1 MIKTYLSIFFLSL
14 TILIVGCGKKDTTTT
29 TENKTTTPKSNDEL
43 VKQGKD
49 IFYGTSGVSSVTNL
63 KCADCHSDGT
73 NDANPLVKYHSNIKN
88 ANKRASTYLG
98 KFKGDEVSKNAGG
111 ATVCWTT
118 YLKYKDPMSPE
129 QIASLNAYYE
139 KVGGS
144 EPAKDMVYTT
154 IALPTQDKEKL
165 KKDQDEMAKLT
176 GDKTKGEE
184 VYNNAC
190 KYCHSDDTKV
200 KSVPS
205 LFKDFDGNMK
215 SITFMSRFGK
225 KYMPFFSYESLSNQ
239 DLANVSAYIMGN
251 QKK

>member
-1 MIKTYLSIFFLSL
+1 MIKLYLSVFILSSI
-14 TILIVGCGKKDTTTT
+14 ILISGCGKKETTSNTDTKTTTT
-29 TENKTTTPKSNDEL
+29 KSNDEL
-43 VKQGKD
+43 AKLGKD
-49 IFYGTSGVSSVTNL
+49 LFYAASTVTNL

-73 NDANPLVKYHSNIKN
+73 NDANPLVKFHSNIKN
-88 ANKRASTYLG
+88 ADKRTQTYLG
-98 KFKGDEVSKNAGG
+98 KFKGDEVKNNAGG

-118 YLKYKDPMSPE
+118 YLKYKDPMNAE
-129 QIASLNAYYE
+129 QIAALNAYYE

-154 IALPTQDKEKL
+154 IALPTPDKEKL
-165 KKDQDEMAKLT
+165 KKDQEEIAKLT

-190 KYCHSDDTKV
+190 KFCHADGTKI

-205 LFKDFDGNMK
+205 LFRDFEGNQK
-215 SITFMSRFGK
+215 SITYMSRFGK

-239 DLANVSAYIMGN
+239 DIANVAAYILAN
-251 QKK
+251 QEK